1 MFSRWREKREE
12 RGGIKD
18 MSSDIVSLSL
28 FFFLR
33 EECDRFRNEDRS
45 GGIVEDEIEKF
56 HNNVG
61 RKIRV

>member
-1 MFSRWREKREE
+1 MDPKRY
-12 RGGIKD
+12 RF
-18 MSSDIVSLSL
+18 SLSL

-33 EECDRFRNEDRS
+33 EECDRFRDEDRS
-45 GGIVEDEIEKF
+45 GGIMEDEIEANFISKKGYFGDIEKF